1 MILRYH
7 HLTRHPA
14 IFRAMT
20 GLTVGAF
27 DALAADVL
35 PTLAVATRD
44 RLARPGRQRAP
55 GGGRGYGLVPR
66 DRLLL
71 AVVWLRRY
79 PTNQVLGY
87 RFGVSEPTARRTV
100 GRLVP
105 LLEAAGRD
113 TLCLPDPGRGHRLGL
128 DALRADTPGLAV
140 LIDTFEQRVQRPA
153 DRADADTYYSGKK
166 KQHTLTVQVAVDA
179 VTGAVADVADS
190 VRGPTA
196 DRAVLRASG
205 LLARLPPGVGAL
217 GDRADVGL
225 GDAHPG
231 GLGATPRR
239 KPRGRPRPAADVA
252 DNRACARRRITVEHT
267 SGRLRRYDALT
278 HTDRHRRRGHT
289 ARVRAVAGL
298 VNRQLRRHHVSP
310 LGVRG
315 PPAPTTYC
323 DETLLRRPN
332 QTRPPL
338 DTATRNRYPA
348 PDATTQRLSRNT

>member
-113 TLCLPDPGRGHRLGL
+113 TLCLG
-128 DALRADTPGLAV
+128 
-140 LIDTFEQRVQRPA
+140 
-153 DRADADTYYSGKK
+153 
-166 KQHTLTVQVAVDA
+166 
-179 VTGAVADVADS
+179 
-190 VRGPTA
+190 
-196 DRAVLRASG
+196 
-205 LLARLPPGVGAL
+205 LPPLHGHPMI
-217 GDRADVGL
+217 GL
-225 GDAHPG
+225 YPRRCSDAAHPPT
-231 GLGATPRR
+231 LPTRVPRR
-239 KPRGRPRPAADVA
+239 GGAPRAK
-252 DNRACARRRITVEHT
+252 
-267 SGRLRRYDALT
+267 
-278 HTDRHRRRGHT
+278 
-289 ARVRAVAGL
+289 
-298 VNRQLRRHHVSP
+298 
-310 LGVRG
+310 
-315 PPAPTTYC
+315 
-323 DETLLRRPN
+323 
-332 QTRPPL
+332 
-338 DTATRNRYPA
+338 
-348 PDATTQRLSRNT
+348 